1 MFKISNYFAETSK
14 LIASLGDFEKELI
27 QFSDLILETR
37 QNNKKLLVAGN
48 GGSCADAEH
57 FTGELQCTFKDSS
70 RRPVSAFA
78 ITGTSAALTAWG
90 NDFSFHTFFLR
101 QVEAHGN
108 KDDVL
113 VLISTG
119 GGHLEGASS
128 NLVKAAQKAQELNMK
143 IVSFVGKT
151 GGELKNMSDICFHID
166 NKVTSFIQE
175 AHMSLLHCVC
185 ENLEEKLK
193 GDNIE

>member
-1 MFKISNYFAETSK
+1 MFKISNYFIESSK
-14 LIASLGDFEKELI
+14 VINSLGVFEKELI
-27 QFSDLILETR
+27 QFTDLILETKNN
-37 QNNKKLLVAGN
+37 NNKMLVAGN

-70 RRPVSAFA
+70 RQPVSAFA
-78 ITGTSAALTAWG
+78 ITGTAAALTAWG
-90 NDFSFHTFFLR
+90 NDFSFHTFFSR

-108 KDDVL
+108 KNDVL

-119 GGHLEGASS
+119 GGSIEGASS
-128 NLVKAAQKAQELNMK
+128 NLVKAAQKAKELNMK

-151 GGELKNMSDICFHID
+151 GGELKNMSDICFHVD
-166 NKVTSFIQE
+166 NKVTSLIQE

-185 ENLEEKLK
+185 ENLEEKFK
-193 GDNIE
+193 GGKVE